1 MARSHVMALFL
12 YVGAL
17 LAHPIPAGD
26 KLLSAASAEL
36 SLVPPLIPAAQD
48 AVSFL
53 QEDEEGEDDAVLAD
67 GEGEHGGGNGKKK
80 LKKKIKALEIKAEAR
95 KRKMAN
101 EGAKKKIKKKIKA
114 AEKMTDAEKR
124 KNAAA
129 EKKAAEHHEGGG
141 DQEESVWTDDGVDC
155 PAPHAS
161 DGDKAKKVWTKLTT
175 KQESDPCDPEVRK
188 HQFEEMDKDSSGT
201 VDKSEVEEFLVS
213 QGAPKEAADMVLGM
227 LDTNGDGTIT
237 KEEFNDALVCMMCS

>member
-1 MARSHVMALFL
+1 MGQFEEMDKDSSGTVDKSEVEEFLVSQGAPKEAADMVLGMLDTNGDGTITKEEFNDAL
-12 YVGAL
+12 VCMMCED
-17 LAHPIPAGD
+17 GD
-26 KLLSAASAEL
+26 
-36 SLVPPLIPAAQD
+36 D

-101 EGAKKKIKKKIKA
+101 EGAKK
-114 AEKMTDAEKR
+114 MTDAEKR

-141 DQEESVWTDDGVDC
+141 DGGDDAQEDEVSGGGHQEESVWTDDGVDC

-213 QGAPKEAADMVLGM
+213 QGAPKEAADMV
-227 LDTNGDGTIT
+227 
-237 KEEFNDALVCMMCS
+237 